1 MATTLEKLEKRVAA
15 LERELAALRPRP
27 QPAPTTGRF
36 GDDIPM
42 IREARAMQ
50 PLLDTITAKVF
61 AEMGITGEPEMSI
74 QELRRSMEEHGV
86 KPEEN
91 SASREIIAMR
101 EE

>member
-1 MATTLEKLEKRVAA
+1 
-15 LERELAALRPRP
+15 
-27 QPAPTTGRF
+27 
-36 GDDIPM
+36 
-42 IREARAMQ
+42 
-50 PLLDTITAKVF
+50 
-61 AEMGITGEPEMSI
+61 MGITGEPEMSI